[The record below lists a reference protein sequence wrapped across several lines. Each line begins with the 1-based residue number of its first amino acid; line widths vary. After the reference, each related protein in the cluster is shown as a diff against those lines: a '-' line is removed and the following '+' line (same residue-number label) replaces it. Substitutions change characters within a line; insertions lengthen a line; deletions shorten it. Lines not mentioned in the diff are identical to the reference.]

1 MKWRHKKEIEE
12 SVIFFIFPKKH
23 ATKEYSNTPSPY
35 SPYYSLYYLLGLV
48 ALRYRNEN
56 RTGVIYY
63 KYFGSISVSWLR
75 VNYYGF
81 KVSGTSDIIDVRLLT
96 NVPINVIYS
105 SSYKFSHYEVKT

>member
-1 MKWRHKKEIEE
+1 MKWRHKREIDR
-12 SVIFFIFPKKH
+12 SVI
-23 ATKEYSNTPSPY
+23 TKEYSNTPSLY

-81 KVSGTSDIIDVRLLT
+81 KVLGTSDIIIDVRLLT
-96 NVPINVIYS
+96 NVPTNVIYS